1 MEPQERWEQW
11 TLRGKSS
18 RYAEGRGNR
27 PEPTLRV
34 RMGVG
39 ALATCLF
46 PPSIPGHLANP
57 PAEVTKMLP
66 PCHLVTVHLQLTSQ
80 QRYQPPGGTELD

>member
-1 MEPQERWEQW
+1 MSIMLYLEIWRDWPVEPQERWEQW
-11 TLRGKSS
+11 TLRGKAS
-18 RYAEGRGNR
+18 RYPEGRGNR

-46 PPSIPGHLANP
+46 PPSIPGHLAN
-57 PAEVTKMLP
+57 
-66 PCHLVTVHLQLTSQ
+66 
-80 QRYQPPGGTELD
+80 